1 MQLRRRSRF
10 GRGEPV
16 LTPPSRQPE
25 EPEGKGGI
33 VLSAWPRLLSV
44 EMAARYLGLSPK
56 TIRNHKY
63 KLPGLRKWGSLI
75 VFDRHAID
83 RMLDY
88 SGGRRSLWVDA
99 EKLCR

>member
-1 MQLRRRSRF
+1 MTQAADHPAAGKR
-10 GRGEPV
+10 
-16 LTPPSRQPE
+16 
-25 EPEGKGGI
+25 EGAI
-33 VLSAWPRLLSV
+33 VLSTWPRLLSV
-44 EMAARYLGLSPK
+44 ELAAQYLGLSPK

-83 RMLDY
+83 RMLDH
-88 SGGRRSLWVDA
+88 SGGRRSLWIDA